1 MATSASTLPLF
12 SLSEPTD
19 DFPTVAA
26 VQGAFYGCS
35 QPSAAIEG
43 LIAAHIP
50 KTQIV
55 DVAGVYERRWWDY
68 RRLAPGHSFYLFA
81 HHYYRAS
88 RFAARKMIGERGRGK
103 TFEKKRALLGPALV
117 EMSAETIWER
127 DQAHM
132 TGIWKSM
139 LVADALGMPYPDFC
153 RLACQVAFDRLWE
166 RLPRPTQLYS
176 EQIACFVMD
185 EWDALRKSKFIP
197 ATHPVF
203 DLSNYDARQ
212 MQENYRT
219 HVIEQISQLE
229 NNKVTALANVL
240 FFRPQIPVDLAKQH
254 FPDQLIE
261 RARDLA
267 S

>member
-1 MATSASTLPLF
+1 LASTSPLA
-12 SLSEPTD
+12 SCLNQPTD

-35 QPSAAIEG
+35 QPAAAIEG
-43 LIAAHIP
+43 LIASHIP
-50 KTQIV
+50 KPHIK
-55 DVAGVYERRWWDY
+55 DVAAVYEKRWWDY

-81 HHYYRAS
+81 HHYYKAS
-88 RFAARKMIGERGRGK
+88 RTAARKMIGEHSRGK

-117 EMSAETIWER
+117 EMTAETIWER
-127 DQAHM
+127 DQAHV

-139 LVADALGMPYPDFC
+139 LVADALGIPYPEFC
-153 RLACQVAFDRLWE
+153 RMACQVAFDRLWE

-176 EQIACFVMD
+176 DNLAVFVMD
-185 EWDALRKSKFIP
+185 EWDSLKKSRFVA

-203 DLSNYDARQ
+203 DVASYDGRR
-212 MQENYRT
+212 MQDDYRAYA
-219 HVIEQISQLE
+219 IEQITNLDS
-229 NNKVTALANVL
+229 NRVTALANVL
-240 FFRPQIPVDLAKQH
+240 FFRPQLPVDLAKQH